1 MEKIKMIKKE
11 NSLLEAMIP
20 KKEEENGIDDMPLD
34 TFRDY
39 RLYNEAARKEN
50 KKLKLCRYKIKPCP
64 IELHPKQRIV
74 FNRNDQPLNPLA
86 VYLSNDLIH
95 FEKKLIPGQTY
106 DLPQC
111 VISYLAE
118 KGTPVWGWVELPNGE
133 RETRMISKTP
143 RFALRTIYEEVA

>member
-1 MEKIKMIKKE
+1 MSKKE
-11 NSLLEAMIP
+11 AASVLDDMIV
-20 KKEEENGIDDMPLD
+20 KKEENIAIEDMPLN
-34 TFRDY
+34 TLRDY
-39 RLYNEAARKEN
+39 RLYNEAARREN
-50 KKLKLCRYKIKPCP
+50 KKLKLSRHKIKPCP

-74 FNRNDQPLNPLA
+74 FNRNDQPTNPCS

-95 FEKKLIPGQTY
+95 FEKKLVPGQTY

-133 RETRMISKTP
+133 KETRMISKTP